1 MADTKIKA
9 GQFFGVVG
17 HGTDGYFLMTNADGS
32 MSWSQASTGPS
43 VTSVDY
49 PGDDTAADPA
59 GGQTVVLTGTNFGSS
74 MTVSIGGTTA
84 PSVSHDSSTQ
94 LTITTPAKAAGDYDI
109 VVTNTVTGA
118 SGTFVNG
125 ISYNGIPTWTT
136 PAGSLGIFES
146 ETTISTITL
155 QATEPDGGTI
165 TFNITN
171 GALPTGLSLTGA
183 NIDGTTTAESSTT
196 LYSFTIEA
204 IDDENQSTPRNFS
217 ITVNASELT
226 PSENFTIN
234 TYTGNGSTQS
244 IEGKIGTAAAFN
256 GSSSYISLDLDSYF
270 NTWGDLSY
278 SLWFNTTNTNYQR
291 FITAFNSSN
300 YLGNAGLLG
309 TGAVNNN
316 TRVGGTDYYGNGTTT
331 GLNDGN
337 WHHFAW
343 VLDNTSHTVKMYVDG
358 SLEATTDYGS
368 TQSGSFSLTNGALLG
383 IAQDLSSNS
392 FNGKIDQ
399 VRIFDK
405 ALSLNEVTTL
415 YGEPSNLSTAST
427 TDIFG
432 DGSGV
437 ALYEFEEGA
446 KDTGGISGYIGNGGT
461 FNGLQTSSAS
471 YVDISSSTTSTTSTV
486 SFWMNTTIKDSNT
499 GTMLDAGGGSSANT
513 GFSIVRTPTN
523 GYLSVNFTH
532 GTPGQNQAFTGTT
545 DICDGTWHHISLVME
560 SDNTFICYLDGVSHL
575 SGTRTYWTSGDTHN
589 LSNNRFG
596 TNAGSLGASSYEGK
610 IDQVRIFNKA
620 LSSSEVT
627 TLYGETS
634 ASATKST
641 KDIFDDGSGVAL
653 YELEGNA
660 NDTVRAIDSGQSA
673 VFNGTTSIFN
683 FPNTAYGASTTV
695 FTVSGWFKHTSTA
708 NNREDIYFGNGATV
722 GGNTGYALFTDY
734 SSGNIALSFRDTDQ
748 SQVFYTSSSSI
759 KDGSWYHLC
768 LTYNNG
774 AYVVYLNGASILNGT
789 SPDFINNQTPTHA
802 TYIGNRY
809 GNTGSGA
816 SIIGAVDQVRVYS
829 SALSASDVEAL
840 VSETNVPTAN
850 LVAHYKLDGNA
861 NDETGSY
868 NGTATSITYSD
879 PAEYPTYDGTATN
892 VSYAYDGTPT
902 NVSFVGTSFQPDLV
916 WIKSRSDSDHH
927 VLLDSIRGGTN
938 PLMPSGTSAE
948 IADTDYIQSFDSNGF
963 TVRVDTQRF
972 DFSHNESGDPL
983 VAWCWK
989 AGGTVSAN
997 NNTDGS
1003 ITSTVSANT
1012 DAGFSIATYTG
1023 NNTQNATVGHGLGI
1037 EQKMVIIK
1045 RTDAAN
1051 SWWVP
1056 LPILGSNKFM
1066 ELNTTA
1072 AATTDSQ
1079 YQYTQ
1084 TSDVF
1089 KFTSSSQSAQY
1100 NASGGSYVMYSFADI
1115 DGYQKV
1121 GSYTGN
1127 GSSAKT
1133 VYTTFEPRWIM
1144 IKRTDSTGDWYIYDQ
1159 LRDGTNDRQL
1169 YANLSDQESTT
1180 SDVITYNSDGFTIAA
1195 SGSGVNAS
1203 GGTYIYLAIA

>member
-1 MADTKIKA
+1 M
-9 GQFFGVVG
+9 VG
-17 HGTDGYFLMTNADGS
+17 KRLVN
-32 MSWSQASTGPS
+32 TGGA
-43 VTSVDY
+43 V
-49 PGDDTAADPA
+49 AAFDSL
-59 GGQTVVLTGTNFGSS
+59 QNFETV
-74 MTVSIGGTTA
+74 
-84 PSVSHDSSTQ
+84 
-94 LTITTPAKAAGDYDI
+94 
-109 VVTNTVTGA
+109 
-118 SGTFVNG
+118 
-125 ISYNGIPTWTT
+125 
-136 PAGSLGIFES
+136 
-146 ETTISTITL
+146 
-155 QATEPDGGTI
+155 
-165 TFNITN
+165 
-171 GALPTGLSLTGA
+171 
-183 NIDGTTTAESSTT
+183 
-196 LYSFTIEA
+196 
-204 IDDENQSTPRNFS
+204 
-217 ITVNASELT
+217 
-226 PSENFTIN
+226 
-234 TYTGNGSTQS
+234 TYTGNGGTQ
-244 IEGKIGTAAAFN
+244 KITGYIRKGAAFN
-256 GSSSYISLDLDSYF
+256 GSSSRI
-270 NTWGDLSY
+270 NY
-278 SLWFNTTNTNYQR
+278 SSIFTGEEIRTYSFWFNTD
-291 FITAFNSSN
+291 S
-300 YLGNAGLLG
+300 
-309 TGAVNNN
+309 NN
-316 TRVGGTDYYGNGTTT
+316 TGTVFISGGKLQFTIDPDATNSVTIYKWKNGQSQFTT
-331 GLNDGN
+331 GTPNNMRQGVANPTINLNQWYHGVVIMSGTADDDFSFYLNGSQVSLTYSDNYTAGYTNDGD
-337 WHHFAW
+337 WI
-343 VLDNTSHTVKMYVDG
+343 G
-358 SLEATTDYGS
+358 
-368 TQSGSFSLTNGALLG
+368 TNGRY
-383 IAQDLSSNS
+383 SNVYYS
-392 FNGKIDQ
+392 NFSGKIDQ

-405 ALSLNEVTTL
+405 ALSSSEVTTL
-415 YGEPSNLSTAST
+415 YGETYASSTKST

-437 ALYEFEEGA
+437 ALY
-446 KDTGGISGYIGNGGT
+446 
-461 FNGLQTSSAS
+461 Q
-471 YVDISSSTTSTTSTV
+471 
-486 SFWMNTTIKDSNT
+486 
-499 GTMLDAGGGSSANT
+499 LDE
-513 GFSIVRTPTN
+513 
-523 GYLSVNFTH
+523 
-532 GTPGQNQAFTGTT
+532 
-545 DICDGTWHHISLVME
+545 D
-560 SDNTFICYLDGVSHL
+560 
-575 SGTRTYWTSGDTHN
+575 
-589 LSNNRFG
+589 
-596 TNAGSLGASSYEGK
+596 
-610 IDQVRIFNKA
+610 
-620 LSSSEVT
+620 
-627 TLYGETS
+627 
-634 ASATKST
+634 
-641 KDIFDDGSGVAL
+641 
-653 YELEGNA
+653 A
-660 NDTVRAIDSGQSA
+660 NDTGTGGIDSGQSA
-673 VFNGTTSIFN
+673 VFNGSSSFIDTGISGHSL
-683 FPNTAYGASTTV
+683 AWGY
-695 FTVSGWFKHTSTA
+695 SGWFNTTATSGVILA
-708 NNREDIYFGNGATV
+708 SLNGSGSSDGVSISLLSGGVLRFIFAV
-722 GGNTGYALFTDY
+722 GGTLTV
-734 SSGNIALSFRDTDQ
+734 SSGFDLGSGLNDGNWHFFAYTWDGVSGNDVAIRIDNNSYSYTPTIGGTTTSDTTLKIGRAGIAAA
-748 SQVFYTSSSSI
+748 
-759 KDGSWYHLC
+759 G
-768 LTYNNG
+768 G
-774 AYVVYLNGASILNGT
+774 YLNGKI
-789 SPDFINNQTPTHA
+789 
-802 TYIGNRY
+802 
-809 GNTGSGA
+809 
-816 SIIGAVDQVRVYS
+816 DQVRIYS
-829 SALSASDVEAL
+829 SALSSSDV
-840 VSETNVPTAN
+840 TNLYNESSVPTTN
-850 LVAHYKLDGNA
+850 LIAHYKLDGNA